1 MAISQEYWNELGKN
15 SILLNAVSNWRDNP
29 ELWFSKSVNRLPETV
44 RVNYLRKE
52 WKWVEEWLL
61 NIGAKKI
68 EWFRDTQGSAWTLP
82 FERGKAEGEVK
93 SIISS
98 LHRTGRITRQEA
110 VSMIPTIAL
119 EIKPGEIVLDMC
131 SSPGSKT
138 TQIAEN
144 LQNRG
149 LVVANEIANNRIN
162 TLVSNIQRHGNKTSM
177 IIQHDG
183 RHIPKILN
191 PGFDKILVDVPCT
204 GSGTTRKNPE
214 VWKKWLPSGGQ
225 SLHNLQV
232 ELLRKAINLTKPG
245 GRIVYST
252 CSLDPIENE
261 AVIAEVLRD
270 NTVEILSPKDILKSI
285 PFDEGFTEW
294 PKLDDSGGEDNDLKL
309 EKSMLPPTEKFII
322 DSLKKCVRIWND
334 KIDGSGFFIS
344 ILEKRIDAMN
354 PDERKN
360 SFLDNNIKPD
370 PENFPNPISKELRDM
385 ITNHFGKCP
394 ENLWIRGRKISWTTD
409 EAKAIWKNEKSRK
422 SGRVVIPGNRW
433 RPLKIISLG
442 LDTIKLRNNK
452 IDRIIGRSSRE
463 IISEIDYG
471 HIILDGEKIDK
482 ILIKEFLLNEDFDID
497 ITEHKGGLI
506 LIDERDGSCIPV
518 WIGNKV
524 SLMINDDEKRIL
536 RFMKGLDISNREE
549 E

>member
-1 MAISQEYWNELGKN
+1 VAISQEYWNELGKN
-15 SILLNAVSNWRDNP
+15 SILLNAVSNWRDDP

-52 WKWVEEWLL
+52 WGWVEEWLQ

-68 EWFRDTQGSAWTLP
+68 KWFRDTQGSAWTLP
-82 FERGKAEGEVK
+82 FERGKAEGQVK

-149 LVVANEIANNRIN
+149 LVIANEIANNRIN

-204 GSGTTRKNPE
+204 GSGTTRKNPD
-214 VWKKWLPSGGQ
+214 VWKKWLPSGSQ

-232 ELLRKAINLTKPG
+232 ELLRKAINLSKPG

-252 CSLDPIENE
+252 CSLDPVENE

-270 NTVEILSPKDILKSI
+270 NTVEILSPQDILKSI
-285 PFDEGFTEW
+285 PFDEGFVEW
-294 PKLDDSGGEDNDLKL
+294 PKLDDSGGEDKDLKL
-309 EKSMLPPTEKFII
+309 QKSMLPPTEKFII

-344 ILEKRIDAMN
+344 ILEKRIGTMN

-370 PENFPNPISKELRDM
+370 PENFPNPINKELREM
-385 ITNHFGKCP
+385 IINRFGQCP

-409 EAKAIWKNEKSRK
+409 EAKTIWKNEKSRK
-422 SGRVVIPGNRW
+422 SGRIVIPGNRW

-442 LDTIKLRNNK
+442 LSTIKLKNNE
-452 IDRIIGRSSRE
+452 IDRIIGKSAQE
-463 IISEIDYG
+463 IIPKIDYG
-471 HIILDGEKIDK
+471 HIIIDGKKIDK
-482 ILIKEFLLNEDFDID
+482 LLIEEFLLNEDFDID

-506 LIDERDGSCIPV
+506 LIDERDGVCIPV

>member
-1 MAISQEYWNELGKN
+1 VAISQEYWNELGKN
-15 SILLNAVSNWRDNP
+15 SILLNAVSNWRDDP

-44 RVNYLRKE
+44 RVNYLRRE
-52 WKWVEEWLL
+52 WGWVEEWLQ

-68 EWFRDTQGSAWTLP
+68 KWFRDTQGSAWTLP
-82 FERGKAEGEVK
+82 FERGKAEGQVK

-119 EIKPGEIVLDMC
+119 ELKPGEIVLDMC

-149 LVVANEIANNRIN
+149 LVIANEIANNRIN

-204 GSGTTRKNPE
+204 GSGTTRKNPD
-214 VWKKWLPSGGQ
+214 VWKKWLPSGSR

-232 ELLRKAINLTKPG
+232 ELLRKAINLSKPG

-252 CSLDPIENE
+252 CSLDPVENE

-270 NTVEILSPKDILKSI
+270 NTVEILSSKDILKFI
-285 PFDEGFTEW
+285 PFDEGFVEW
-294 PKLDDSGGEDNDLKL
+294 PKLNDSGREDKDLKL
-309 EKSMLPPTEKFII
+309 KKSMLPPTEKFII
-322 DSLKKCVRIWND
+322 DSLRKCVRIWND

-344 ILEKRIDAMN
+344 ILEKRMDAVS
-354 PDERKN
+354 PDEGKN
-360 SFLDNNIKPD
+360 SFFDNNIKPD
-370 PENFPNPISKELRDM
+370 PENFPNPINKELREM
-385 ITNHFGKCP
+385 IIKRFGQCP

-409 EAKAIWKNEKSRK
+409 EAKTIWKNEKSRK
-422 SGRVVIPGNRW
+422 SGRIVIPGNRW

-442 LDTIKLRNNK
+442 LSTIKLRNNK
-452 IDRIIGRSSRE
+452 IDRIIGKSAHE
-463 IISEIDYG
+463 IIPKIDYG
-471 HIILDGEKIDK
+471 HIILDGKKIDK
-482 ILIKEFLLNEDFDID
+482 ILIEEFLLNEDFDID
-497 ITEHKGGLI
+497 INEHKGGMI
-506 LIDERDGSCIPV
+506 LIDERDGVCIPV

-536 RFMKGLDISNREE
+536 RFMKGLDVSNREE

>member
-15 SILLNAVSNWRDNP
+15 SILLNAVSNWRDDP
-29 ELWFSKSVNRLPETV
+29 ELWFSKSVNRLSETV

-131 SSPGSKT
+131 ASPGSKT

-149 LVVANEIANNRIN
+149 LVIANEIANNRIN

-309 EKSMLPPTEKFII
+309 EKSMLPPTEKFMI

-370 PENFPNPISKELRDM
+370 PENFPNLISKELRDM

>member
-15 SILLNAVSNWRDNP
+15 SILLNAVSNWRDDP

-52 WKWVEEWLL
+52 WGWVEEWLQ

-68 EWFRDTQGSAWTLP
+68 KWFRDTQGSAWTLP
-82 FERGKAEGEVK
+82 FERGKAEGQVK

-149 LVVANEIANNRIN
+149 LVIANEIANNRIN

-204 GSGTTRKNPE
+204 GSGTTRKNPD
-214 VWKKWLPSGGQ
+214 VWKKWLPSGSQ

-232 ELLRKAINLTKPG
+232 ELLRKAINLSKPG

-252 CSLDPIENE
+252 CSLDPVENE

-270 NTVEILSPKDILKSI
+270 NTVEILSPQDILKSI
-285 PFDEGFTEW
+285 PFDEGFVEW
-294 PKLDDSGGEDNDLKL
+294 PKLDDSGGEDKDLKL
-309 EKSMLPPTEKFII
+309 QKSMLPPTEKFII

-344 ILEKRIDAMN
+344 ILEKRIGTMN

-370 PENFPNPISKELRDM
+370 PENFPNPINKELREM
-385 ITNHFGKCP
+385 IINRFGQCP

-409 EAKAIWKNEKSRK
+409 EAKTIWKNEKSRK
-422 SGRVVIPGNRW
+422 SGRIVIPGNRW

-442 LDTIKLRNNK
+442 LSTIKLKNNE
-452 IDRIIGRSSRE
+452 IDRIIGKSAQE
-463 IISEIDYG
+463 IIPKIDYG
-471 HIILDGEKIDK
+471 HIIIDGKKIDK
-482 ILIKEFLLNEDFDID
+482 LLIEEFLLNEDFDID

-506 LIDERDGSCIPV
+506 LIDERDGVCIPV

>member
-15 SILLNAVSNWRDNP
+15 SILLNAVSNWRDDP
-29 ELWFSKSVNRLPETV
+29 ELWFSKSVNRLSETV

-82 FERGKAEGEVK
+82 FERGKAEGDVK

-131 SSPGSKT
+131 ASPGSKT

-149 LVVANEIANNRIN
+149 LVIANEIANNRIN

-309 EKSMLPPTEKFII
+309 EKSMLPPTEKFMI

-463 IISEIDYG
+463 IISEINYG

>member
-1 MAISQEYWNELGKN
+1 MSISQEYWNELGKN
-15 SILLNAVSNWRDNP
+15 SILLNAVSNWRGDP

-93 SIISS
+93 CIISS

-131 SSPGSKT
+131 ASPGSKT

-144 LQNRG
+144 LQDRG
-149 LVVANEIANNRIN
+149 LVIANEIANNRIN

-191 PGFDKILVDVPCT
+191 LGFDKILVDVPCT

-214 VWKKWLPSGGQ
+214 VWKKWLPSGSQ

-232 ELLRKAINLTKPG
+232 ELLKKAINLTKPG

-261 AVIAEVLRD
+261 AVVAEVLR
-270 NTVEILSPKDILKSI
+270 NNNVEILSPKHILKSI
-285 PFDEGFTEW
+285 PVSYTH
-294 PKLDDSGGEDNDLKL
+294 LT
-309 EKSMLPPTEKFII
+309 LPT
-322 DSLKKCVRIWND
+322 
-334 KIDGSGFFIS
+334 
-344 ILEKRIDAMN
+344 IL
-354 PDERKN
+354 
-360 SFLDNNIKPD
+360 L
-370 PENFPNPISKELRDM
+370 
-385 ITNHFGKCP
+385 
-394 ENLWIRGRKISWTTD
+394 
-409 EAKAIWKNEKSRK
+409 
-422 SGRVVIPGNRW
+422 V
-433 RPLKIISLG
+433 
-442 LDTIKLRNNK
+442 
-452 IDRIIGRSSRE
+452 
-463 IISEIDYG
+463 
-471 HIILDGEKIDK
+471 
-482 ILIKEFLLNEDFDID
+482 
-497 ITEHKGGLI
+497 
-506 LIDERDGSCIPV
+506 
-518 WIGNKV
+518 
-524 SLMINDDEKRIL
+524 
-536 RFMKGLDISNREE
+536 
-549 E
+549 

>member
-15 SILLNAVSNWRDNP
+15 SILLNAVSNWRDDP
-29 ELWFSKSVNRLPETV
+29 ELWFSKSVNRLSETV

-82 FERGKAEGEVK
+82 FERGKAEGDVK

-131 SSPGSKT
+131 ASPGSKT

-149 LVVANEIANNRIN
+149 LVIANEIANNRIN

-309 EKSMLPPTEKFII
+309 EKSMLPPTEKFMI

-463 IISEIDYG
+463 IISEINYG

-482 ILIKEFLLNEDFDID
+482 ILIDEFLLNEDFDID

>member
-15 SILLNAVSNWRDNP
+15 SILLNAVRNWRDDP
-29 ELWFSKSVNRLPETV
+29 ELWFSKSVNRLSETV

-82 FERGKAEGEVK
+82 FERGKAEGDVK

-131 SSPGSKT
+131 ASPGSKT

-149 LVVANEIANNRIN
+149 LVIANEIANNRIN

-309 EKSMLPPTEKFII
+309 EKSMLPPTEKFMI

-354 PDERKN
+354 LDERKN

-463 IISEIDYG
+463 IISEINYG

-482 ILIKEFLLNEDFDID
+482 ILIDEFLLNEDFDID

>member
-15 SILLNAVSNWRDNP
+15 SILLNAVRNWRDDP

-82 FERGKAEGEVK
+82 FERGKAEGDVK

-131 SSPGSKT
+131 ASPGSKT

-149 LVVANEIANNRIN
+149 LVIANEIANNRIN

-309 EKSMLPPTEKFII
+309 EKSMLPPTEKFMI

-463 IISEIDYG
+463 IISEINYG

-482 ILIKEFLLNEDFDID
+482 ILIDEFLLNEDFDID

>member
-15 SILLNAVSNWRDNP
+15 SILLNAVSNWRDDS

-52 WKWVEEWLL
+52 WKWVEEWLK

-68 EWFRDTQGSAWTLP
+68 KWFRDTQGSAWTLP
-82 FERGKAEGEVK
+82 FERGKAEGQVK

-119 EIKPGEIVLDMC
+119 EIKPGEFVLDMC
-131 SSPGSKT
+131 SSPGSKA

-144 LQNRG
+144 LQKRG
-149 LVVANEIANNRIN
+149 LVIANEIANNRIN

-204 GSGTTRKNPE
+204 GSGTTRKNPD
-214 VWKKWLPSGGQ
+214 VWKKWLPSGSR

-232 ELLRKAINLTKPG
+232 ELLRKAINLSKPG

-252 CSLDPIENE
+252 CSLDPVENE
-261 AVIAEVLRD
+261 AVVAEVLRD

-285 PFDEGFTEW
+285 PFDEGFAEW

-360 SFLDNNIKPD
+360 SFLENNITPD
-370 PENFPNPISKELRDM
+370 PENFPTPINKEIREM
-385 ITNHFGKCP
+385 IINRFGKCP

-409 EAKAIWKNEKSRK
+409 EAKTIWKNEKSRK

-442 LDTIKLRNNK
+442 LSTIKLKNNK
-452 IDRIIGRSSRE
+452 IDRIIGKSAQE
-463 IISEIDYG
+463 IIPIIDYG
-471 HIILDGEKIDK
+471 HIILDGKKIDK
-482 ILIKEFLLNEDFDID
+482 ILIEEFLLNEDFDID
-497 ITEHKGGLI
+497 ISEHKGGLI
-506 LIDERDGSCIPV
+506 LIDGRDGTCIPV

>member
-15 SILLNAVSNWRDNP
+15 SILLNAVRNWRDDP
-29 ELWFSKSVNRLPETV
+29 ELWFSKSVNRLSETV

-82 FERGKAEGEVK
+82 FERGKAEGDVK

-131 SSPGSKT
+131 ASPGSKT

-149 LVVANEIANNRIN
+149 LVIANEIANNRIN

-309 EKSMLPPTEKFII
+309 EKSMLPPTEKFMI

-463 IISEIDYG
+463 IISEINYG

-482 ILIKEFLLNEDFDID
+482 ILIDEFLLNEDFDID

>member
-15 SILLNAVSNWRDNP
+15 SILLNAVRNWRDDP
-29 ELWFSKSVNRLPETV
+29 ELWFSKSVNRLSETV

-82 FERGKAEGEVK
+82 FERGKAEGDVK

-131 SSPGSKT
+131 ASPGSKT

-149 LVVANEIANNRIN
+149 LVIANEIANNRIN

-309 EKSMLPPTEKFII
+309 EKSMLPPTEKFMI

>member
-15 SILLNAVSNWRDNP
+15 SILLNAVSNWRDDP
-29 ELWFSKSVNRLPETV
+29 ELWFSKSVNRLSETV

-149 LVVANEIANNRIN
+149 LVIANEIANNRIN

-309 EKSMLPPTEKFII
+309 EKSMLPPTEKFMI

-370 PENFPNPISKELRDM
+370 PENFPNPISKELSDM

-463 IISEIDYG
+463 IISEINYG

-482 ILIKEFLLNEDFDID
+482 ILIDEFLLNEDFDID

>member
-15 SILLNAVSNWRDNP
+15 SILLNAVRNWRDDP
-29 ELWFSKSVNRLPETV
+29 ELWFSKSVNRLSETV

-52 WKWVEEWLL
+52 WKWIEEWLL
-61 NIGAKKI
+61 KIGAKKI

-149 LVVANEIANNRIN
+149 LVIANEIANNRIN

-191 PGFDKILVDVPCT
+191 SGFDKILVDVPCT

-270 NTVEILSPKDILKSI
+270 NTVEIYHQ
-285 PFDEGFTEW
+285 
-294 PKLDDSGGEDNDLKL
+294 
-309 EKSMLPPTEKFII
+309 
-322 DSLKKCVRIWND
+322 
-334 KIDGSGFFIS
+334 KIF
-344 ILEKRIDAMN
+344 
-354 PDERKN
+354 
-360 SFLDNNIKPD
+360 
-370 PENFPNPISKELRDM
+370 
-385 ITNHFGKCP
+385 
-394 ENLWIRGRKISWTTD
+394 
-409 EAKAIWKNEKSRK
+409 
-422 SGRVVIPGNRW
+422 
-433 RPLKIISLG
+433 
-442 LDTIKLRNNK
+442 
-452 IDRIIGRSSRE
+452 
-463 IISEIDYG
+463 
-471 HIILDGEKIDK
+471 
-482 ILIKEFLLNEDFDID
+482 
-497 ITEHKGGLI
+497 
-506 LIDERDGSCIPV
+506 
-518 WIGNKV
+518 
-524 SLMINDDEKRIL
+524 
-536 RFMKGLDISNREE
+536 
-549 E
+549 

>member
-15 SILLNAVSNWRDNP
+15 SILLNAVRNWRDDP
-29 ELWFSKSVNRLPETV
+29 ELWFSKSVNRLSETV

-68 EWFRDTQGSAWTLP
+68 ELFRDTQGSAWTLP
-82 FERGKAEGEVK
+82 FERGKAEGDVK

-131 SSPGSKT
+131 ASPGSKT

-149 LVVANEIANNRIN
+149 LVIANEIANNRIN

-309 EKSMLPPTEKFII
+309 EKSMLPPTKKFMI

-370 PENFPNPISKELRDM
+370 QENFPNPISKELRDM

-463 IISEIDYG
+463 IISEINYG

-482 ILIKEFLLNEDFDID
+482 ILIDEFLLNEDFDID

>member
-52 WKWVEEWLL
+52 WKWIEEWLL

-131 SSPGSKT
+131 ASPGSKT

-149 LVVANEIANNRIN
+149 LVIANEIANNRIN

-232 ELLRKAINLTKPG
+232 GLLRKAINLTKPG

-270 NTVEILSPKDILKSI
+270 NTVEILSPKDILKSV

>member
-15 SILLNAVSNWRDNP
+15 SILLNAVSNWRDDS

-52 WKWVEEWLL
+52 WKWVEEWLK

-68 EWFRDTQGSAWTLP
+68 KWFRDTQGSAWTLP
-82 FERGKAEGEVK
+82 FERGKAEGQVK

-119 EIKPGEIVLDMC
+119 EIKPGEFVLDMC
-131 SSPGSKT
+131 SSPGSKA

-144 LQNRG
+144 LQKRG
-149 LVVANEIANNRIN
+149 LVIANEIANNRIN

-204 GSGTTRKNPE
+204 GSGTTRKNPD
-214 VWKKWLPSGGQ
+214 VWKKWLPSGSR

-232 ELLRKAINLTKPG
+232 ELLRKAINLSKPG

-252 CSLDPIENE
+252 CSLDPVENE
-261 AVIAEVLRD
+261 AVVAEVLRD

-285 PFDEGFTEW
+285 PFDEGFAEW

-360 SFLDNNIKPD
+360 SFLENNITPD
-370 PENFPNPISKELRDM
+370 PENFPTPINKEIREM
-385 ITNHFGKCP
+385 IINRFGKCP

-409 EAKAIWKNEKSRK
+409 EAKTIWKNEKSRK

-442 LDTIKLRNNK
+442 LSTIKLKNNK
-452 IDRIIGRSSRE
+452 IDRIIGKSAQE
-463 IISEIDYG
+463 IIPIIDYG
-471 HIILDGEKIDK
+471 HIILDGKKIDK
-482 ILIKEFLLNEDFDID
+482 ILIEEFLLNEDFDID
-497 ITEHKGGLI
+497 ISEHKGGLI

>member
-15 SILLNAVSNWRDNP
+15 SILLNAVSNWRDDP
-29 ELWFSKSVNRLPETV
+29 ELWFSKSVNRLSETV

-131 SSPGSKT
+131 ASPGSKT

-149 LVVANEIANNRIN
+149 LVIANEIANNRIN

-518 WIGNKV
+518 WIGKKV

>member
-15 SILLNAVSNWRDNP
+15 SILLNAVSNWRDDP

-52 WKWVEEWLL
+52 WKWIEEWLL
-61 NIGAKKI
+61 KIGAKKI

-131 SSPGSKT
+131 ASPGSKT

-149 LVVANEIANNRIN
+149 LVIANEIANNRIN

-309 EKSMLPPTEKFII
+309 EKSMLPPTEKFMI

-354 PDERKN
+354 PDERKS

-370 PENFPNPISKELRDM
+370 PENFPNPISKELSDM

-463 IISEIDYG
+463 IISEINYG

-482 ILIKEFLLNEDFDID
+482 ILIDEFLLNEDFDID

>member
-15 SILLNAVSNWRDNP
+15 SILLNAVSNWRDDP
-29 ELWFSKSVNRLPETV
+29 ELWFSKSVNRLSETV

-131 SSPGSKT
+131 ASPGSKT

-149 LVVANEIANNRIN
+149 LVIANEIANNRIN

-309 EKSMLPPTEKFII
+309 EKSMLPPTEKFMI

>member
-15 SILLNAVSNWRDNP
+15 SILLNAVRNWRDDP
-29 ELWFSKSVNRLPETV
+29 ELWFSKSVNRLSETV

-144 LQNRG
+144 LQNKG
-149 LVVANEIANNRIN
+149 LVIANEIANNRIN

-309 EKSMLPPTEKFII
+309 EKSMLPPTEKFMI

-344 ILEKRIDAMN
+344 ILEKRIDVMN

-385 ITNHFGKCP
+385 IANHFGKCP

-463 IISEIDYG
+463 IISEINYG

-482 ILIKEFLLNEDFDID
+482 ILIDEFLLNEDFDID

>member
-15 SILLNAVSNWRDNP
+15 SILLNAVSNWRDDP
-29 ELWFSKSVNRLPETV
+29 ELWFSKSVNRLSETV

-131 SSPGSKT
+131 ASPGSKT

-149 LVVANEIANNRIN
+149 LVIANEIANNRIN

-309 EKSMLPPTEKFII
+309 EKSMLPPTEKFMI

-334 KIDGSGFFIS
+334 KVDGSGFFIS

>member
-1 MAISQEYWNELGKN
+1 
-15 SILLNAVSNWRDNP
+15 
-29 ELWFSKSVNRLPETV
+29 
-44 RVNYLRKE
+44 
-52 WKWVEEWLL
+52 
-61 NIGAKKI
+61 
-68 EWFRDTQGSAWTLP
+68 
-82 FERGKAEGEVK
+82 
-93 SIISS
+93 
-98 LHRTGRITRQEA
+98 
-110 VSMIPTIAL
+110 MIPTIAL

-385 ITNHFGKCP
+385 IANHFGKCP

>member
-15 SILLNAVSNWRDNP
+15 SILLNAVSNWRDDP
-29 ELWFSKSVNRLPETV
+29 ELWFSKSVNRLSETV

-52 WKWVEEWLL
+52 WKWIEEWLL
-61 NIGAKKI
+61 KIGAKKI

-131 SSPGSKT
+131 ASPGSKT

-144 LQNRG
+144 LQNKG
-149 LVVANEIANNRIN
+149 LVIANEIANNRIN

-309 EKSMLPPTEKFII
+309 EKSMLPPTEKFMI

-463 IISEIDYG
+463 IISEINYG

-482 ILIKEFLLNEDFDID
+482 ILIDEFLLNEDFDID

>member
-15 SILLNAVSNWRDNP
+15 SILLNAVSNWRDDP
-29 ELWFSKSVNRLPETV
+29 ELWFSKSVNRLSETV

>member
-15 SILLNAVSNWRDNP
+15 SILLNAVSNWRDDP
-29 ELWFSKSVNRLPETV
+29 ELWFSKSVNRLSETV

-131 SSPGSKT
+131 ASPGSKT

-149 LVVANEIANNRIN
+149 LVIANEIANNRIN

-309 EKSMLPPTEKFII
+309 EKSMLPPTEKFMI

-442 LDTIKLRNNK
+442 LDTITVSYTHLRAH
-452 IDRIIGRSSRE
+452 E
-463 IISEIDYG
+463 
-471 HIILDGEKIDK
+471 
-482 ILIKEFLLNEDFDID
+482 
-497 ITEHKGGLI
+497 T
-506 LIDERDGSCIPV
+506 
-518 WIGNKV
+518 
-524 SLMINDDEKRIL
+524 
-536 RFMKGLDISNREE
+536 
-549 E
+549 

>member
-1 MAISQEYWNELGKN
+1 MTISQEYWNELGKN
-15 SILLNAVSNWRDNP
+15 SILLNAVSNWRDDP
-29 ELWFSKSVNRLPETV
+29 ELWFSKSVNRLSETV

-82 FERGKAEGEVK
+82 FERGKAEGDVK

-131 SSPGSKT
+131 ASPGSKT

-149 LVVANEIANNRIN
+149 LVIANEIANNRIN

-309 EKSMLPPTEKFII
+309 EKSMLPPTEKFMI

-463 IISEIDYG
+463 IISEINYG

>member
-52 WKWVEEWLL
+52 WKWIEEWLL

-82 FERGKAEGEVK
+82 FERGKAEGDVK

-131 SSPGSKT
+131 ASPGSKT

-149 LVVANEIANNRIN
+149 LVIANEIANNRIN

-463 IISEIDYG
+463 IISEINYG

-482 ILIKEFLLNEDFDID
+482 ILIDEFLLNEDFDID

>member
-15 SILLNAVSNWRDNP
+15 SILLNAVRNWRDDP
-29 ELWFSKSVNRLPETV
+29 ELWFSKSVNRLSETV

-131 SSPGSKT
+131 ASPGSKT

-149 LVVANEIANNRIN
+149 LVIANEIANNRIN

-309 EKSMLPPTEKFII
+309 EKSMLPPTEKFMI

-463 IISEIDYG
+463 IISEINYG

-482 ILIKEFLLNEDFDID
+482 ILIDEFLLNEDFDID

>member
-15 SILLNAVSNWRDNP
+15 SILLNAVRNWRDDP
-29 ELWFSKSVNRLPETV
+29 ELWFSKSVNRLSETV

-82 FERGKAEGEVK
+82 FERGKAEGDVK

-131 SSPGSKT
+131 ASPGSKT

-149 LVVANEIANNRIN
+149 LVIANEIANNRIN

-309 EKSMLPPTEKFII
+309 EKSMLPPTKKFMI

-463 IISEIDYG
+463 IISEINYG

-482 ILIKEFLLNEDFDID
+482 ILIDEFLLNEDFDID

>member
-15 SILLNAVSNWRDNP
+15 SILLNAVSNWRDDP
-29 ELWFSKSVNRLPETV
+29 ELWFSKSVNRLSETV

-144 LQNRG
+144 LQNKG
-149 LVVANEIANNRIN
+149 LVIANEIANNRIN

-344 ILEKRIDAMN
+344 ILEKRIDVMN

-385 ITNHFGKCP
+385 IANHFGKCP

-463 IISEIDYG
+463 IISEINYG

-482 ILIKEFLLNEDFDID
+482 ILIDEFLLNEDFDID